1 MNEPSRAGGELAYLL
16 LKTAH
21 SLFGRGPQALA
32 GDERHKVETLARR
45 QRDLETLVLSAPEA
59 RDVVVPEATLRDA
72 LAEIGGRYPDE
83 VEFHNDLADNG
94 LSPASLVEALNRE
107 LKVEAILEKEA
118 SRAAKVSDIDVEL
131 YYHYHPEQFTRPE
144 LRHTRHILV
153 TINEDMPDNTR
164 VLSRQRIDAIA
175 ARLAKD
181 PGRFEEQALKH
192 SECPTA
198 MQGGL
203 LGDVRKGQL
212 YPELDALLFTLEAG
226 QIGPVTE
233 SPLGFHILFCES
245 IQPAGKVPL
254 HQIKPK
260 IREMLETRRRQICQK
275 AWLKRLGQ
283 KDEKEAVAA

>member
-1 MNEPSRAGGELAYLL
+1 MTEPSRGGGELAYLL

-21 SLFGRGPQALA
+21 GLFGRGPQSLDQA
-32 GDERHKVETLARR
+32 ERQRAETLARR
-45 QRDLETLVLSAPEA
+45 QHSLETLVLSAPEA

-72 LAEIGGRYPDE
+72 LAEISGRYPDE

-94 LSPASLVEALNRE
+94 LNHAGLVAALNRE

-131 YYHYHPEQFTRPE
+131 YYHYHPDQFTRPE
-144 LRHTRHILV
+144 TRRARHILI

-164 VLSRQRIDAIA
+164 AKARERIDAVA
-175 ARLAKD
+175 ARLVKE

-203 LGDVRKGQL
+203 LGDARKGQL

-233 SPLGFHILFCES
+233 SPLGFHILWCEAVT
-245 IQPAGKVPL
+245 PAGKVPL

-283 KDEKEAVAA
+283 KEAVAA

>member
-1 MNEPSRAGGELAYLL
+1 MTETARVADELAYLL

-21 SLFGRGPQALA
+21 GLFGRGPQFLDQA
-32 GDERHKVETLARR
+32 ERQQAETLARR
-45 QRDLETLVLSAPEA
+45 QQRLESLVLSAAEA
-59 RDVVVPEATLRDA
+59 RDVVVPEATLMDA
-72 LAEIGGRYPDE
+72 LDEIRGRYPDE

-94 LSPASLVEALNRE
+94 LNTATLIEALNRE
-107 LKVEAILEKEA
+107 LKVEAILEKEG

-144 LRHTRHILV
+144 TRRARHILI
-153 TINEDMPDNTR
+153 TINEDMPENTR
-164 VLSRQRIDAIA
+164 ARARERIDAVA

-181 PGRFEEQALKH
+181 PARFEEQALKH

-203 LGDVRKGQL
+203 LGDARQGQL

-233 SPLGFHILFCES
+233 SPLGFHILLCEAITPS
-245 IQPAGKVPL
+245 GKLPL

-260 IREMLETRRRQICQK
+260 IREMLESRRKEICQK
-275 AWLKRLGQ
+275 AWIKRLGQ
-283 KDEKEAVAA
+283 KETVAA